1 MNPSILHFS
10 RSGSFIKMLFF
21 LGVAAIAFAVV
32 GLMHAEGEAPP
43 ETMSLP
49 GGGELPAP
57 AARKD
62 PLAPFKI
69 PLLVVAGGVSL
80 FYAGRHGLRTATR
93 AVAARTEGGRLHLHS
108 SYGGEGDPVPVEAIT
123 DAIFDRADRLPG
135 DASGPAKLG
144 ARLRH
149 GLYLRYRAGNATRE
163 MRLIDNDIEGGTEQ
177 LRRFAAHLDVWR
189 HSRRGRMVG
198 EG

>member
-1 MNPSILHFS
+1 MNPSVLHFS
-10 RSGSFIKMLFF
+10 RTGSIIKMLFF
-21 LGVAAIAFAVV
+21 LGMAAIAFAVA
-32 GLMHAEGEAPP
+32 GLMRADGEAQPAAQY
-43 ETMSLP
+43 LP
-49 GGGELPAP
+49 GGVELPAP
-57 AARKD
+57 APRKD

-80 FYAGRHGLRTATR
+80 FYAGRHGLRAATR

-108 SYGGEGDPVPVEAIT
+108 SYGGEVDPVPVEAIT

-135 DASGPAKLG
+135 EASGSAKLG

-163 MRLIDNDIEGGTEQ
+163 MRLIDNDIEGGTDQ

-189 HSRRGRMVG
+189 HARRDRTVG

>member
-1 MNPSILHFS
+1 MNPSILHFA
-10 RSGSFIKMLFF
+10 RAGSIIKMLFF
-21 LGVAAIAFAVV
+21 LGMAAIAFAVA
-32 GLMHAEGEAPP
+32 GLMHAEGEAQPA
-43 ETMSLP
+43 TQYLP
-49 GGGELPAP
+49 GAVELPAP
-57 AARKD
+57 APRKD

-69 PLLVVAGGVSL
+69 PLLVVAGGVAL
-80 FYAGRHGLRTATR
+80 FYAGRHGLRATTR

-108 SYGGEGDPVPVEAIT
+108 SYGGEIDPVPVEAIT

-135 DASGPAKLG
+135 EASGSAKLG

-163 MRLIDNDIEGGTEQ
+163 TRLIDNDIDGGTEQ

-189 HSRRGRMVG
+189 HARRARMVN